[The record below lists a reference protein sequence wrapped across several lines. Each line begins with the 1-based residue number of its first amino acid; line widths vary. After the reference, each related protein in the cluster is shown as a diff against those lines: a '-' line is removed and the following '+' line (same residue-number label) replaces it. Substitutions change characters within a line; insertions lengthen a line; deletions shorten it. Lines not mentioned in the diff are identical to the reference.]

1 MHKTLSTVRSDT
13 NGTTPLSGRQT
24 SDDIEDP
31 IVFVVDDDPS
41 ILQALT
47 RLLRSVDL
55 QVEAFESAQE
65 FLRRDPHAGPSCL
78 VLDVRLPG
86 LNGLDLQKELSKIGN
101 NLPIIFITGHG
112 DVPTSVSAMKAGAVD
127 FLEKPFVDHDL
138 LTAIDGAIER
148 DAQAWRERGELRDLV
163 RRRDSLTPRE
173 REVFALVVTGLLNKQ
188 VAGKLG
194 TSEKTIKVHRARVMH
209 KMEAGSLAELV
220 RMAEKLTDPTPVRT
234 EATRAGARSSAPRA
248 PGERGH

>member
-1 MHKTLSTVRSDT
+1 MHKTLKTVRP
-13 NGTTPLSGRQT
+13 GTTRATPPWGRQAP
-24 SDDIEDP
+24 DEIEDP

-41 ILQALT
+41 ILHALT

-55 QVEAFESAQE
+55 QVEAFESSRE
-65 FLRRDPHAGPSCL
+65 FLRRGPHTGPSCL

-86 LNGLDLQKELSKIGN
+86 LSGLDLQNELAKAGHD
-101 NLPIIFITGHG
+101 LPIIFITGHG
-112 DVPTSVSAMKAGAVD
+112 DVPTSVRAMKEGAVD

-148 DAQAWRERGELRDLV
+148 DAQAWRERAEVRDLV

-188 VAGKLG
+188 VAGELG
-194 TSEKTIKVHRARVMH
+194 TREKTIKVHRARVMQ

-220 RMAEKLTDPTPVRT
+220 RMAEKLAHSSPVRT
-234 EATRAGARSSAPRA
+234 EVARAGSTAVATP
-248 PGERGH
+248 H